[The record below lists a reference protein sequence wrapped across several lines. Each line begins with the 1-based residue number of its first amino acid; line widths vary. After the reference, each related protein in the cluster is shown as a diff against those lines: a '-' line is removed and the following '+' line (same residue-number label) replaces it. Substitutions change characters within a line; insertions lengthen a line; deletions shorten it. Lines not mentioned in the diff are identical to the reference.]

1 MLFYEPLFLTVFPAV
16 YAFYLLASRAS
27 ARKWTL
33 LVVSTL
39 FYLWGEPVFV
49 LVLLVSTALDHA
61 LSFHLND
68 PVPPRARRLALAIGI
83 AGNLGIL
90 VVYKYAGFLAD
101 NFNLLLAPF
110 GPNRIPLL
118 HLALPIGVSFVVFE
132 KITYLVDTYR
142 GISRP
147 AASFSDYCLFVL
159 FFPKLLAG
167 PILKYHEMKDQIASP
182 PAVQWSDFETGFLRF
197 ARGLGR
203 KLLIADPLG
212 AFANQIF
219 AADPASLGAGQAWL
233 GLGCF
238 TLQIYFDFSGY
249 SDMAIGLA
257 RMMGFRLR
265 ENFNSPYIARSMTEF
280 WRRWH
285 ISLTTWIRDYLYI
298 PLGGDRR
305 GDARTYLNLW
315 ICFLASGLWHG
326 ASWNF
331 VLWGAYNGLFLTL
344 DRLFLREALARCGRL
359 VATGVTLFIVM
370 IGWAIFRSDSPAHL
384 AQFLV
389 ALFGMSHASTA
400 LEVPAEVPFTL
411 MLGAFMSLLP
421 ATRLYDPLL
430 RAWQAQ
436 GWLRAATI
444 AALIAIYVLAIARAV
459 TAPFQPFI
467 YFRF

>member
-16 YAFYLLASRAS
+16 YAFYLLASRPS

-49 LVLLVSTALDHA
+49 LVLLVSTALDYA

-68 PVPPRARRLALAIGI
+68 PTPLRARRLALATGI

-90 VVYKYAGFLAD
+90 ILYKYADFLAD
-101 NFNLLLAPF
+101 NFNFLLAPF
-110 GPNRIPLL
+110 GANRIPLL

-219 AADPASLGAGQAWL
+219 AADPAGLGAGQAWL
-233 GLGCF
+233 GLSCF

-265 ENFNSPYIARSMTEF
+265 ENFNSPYISQSITEF

-285 ISLTTWIRDYLYI
+285 ISLTTWIREYLYI
-298 PLGGDRR
+298 PLGGDRS
-305 GDARTYLNLW
+305 GNARTYLNLW

-344 DRLFLREALARCGRL
+344 DRLFLREALARCGRV

-384 AQFLV
+384 AQFLI
-389 ALFGMSHASTA
+389 ALSGMSHAATA
-400 LEVPAEVPFTL
+400 MEIPAEVPFTL
-411 MLGAFMSLLP
+411 VLGAFISLLP
-421 ATRLYDPLL
+421 ATRFYDPLV
-430 RAWQAQ
+430 RGWQSQ
-436 GWLRAATI
+436 GWLRAVTI
-444 AALIAIYVLAIARAV
+444 VALIAIYVLAIARAV

>member
-1 MLFYEPLFLTVFPAV
+1 MLFYEPLFLTIFPAV
-16 YAFYLLASRAS
+16 YAFYLLASGAS
-27 ARKWTL
+27 AKKWTL

-39 FYLWGEPVFV
+39 FYLWGEPAFV
-49 LVLLVSTALDHA
+49 LVLLLSTALDYA
-61 LSFHLND
+61 LSFHLGD
-68 PVPPRARRLALAIGI
+68 PAPLRIRRLALAAGI
-83 AGNLGIL
+83 ICNLGIL
-90 VVYKYAGFLAD
+90 IVYKYADFLAD
-101 NFNLLLAPF
+101 NFNLLLSPF
-110 GPNRIPLL
+110 ATTRIPLL

-182 PAVQWSDFETGFLRF
+182 PAVRGSDFAAGFLRF

-212 AFANQIF
+212 SFANQVF
-219 AADPASLGAGQAWL
+219 AADPAGLSAGYAWL
-233 GLGCF
+233 GLASF

-265 ENFNSPYIARSMTEF
+265 ENFNSPYISQSLTEF

-305 GDARTYLNLW
+305 GNVRTYLNLW

-344 DRLFLREALARCGRL
+344 DRLFLRAALQRCGRL

-370 IGWAIFRSDSPAHL
+370 IGWAIFRSESPAHL
-384 AQFLV
+384 QQFLST
-389 ALFGMSHASTA
+389 LFGMSHVSAA

-411 MLGAFMSLLP
+411 ILGAFISLLP
-421 ATRLYDPLL
+421 ATPLFPAVL
-430 RAWQAQ
+430 RAWESRA
-436 GWLRAATI
+436 WLRGATI
-444 AALIAIYVLAIARAV
+444 AALVLVYVLAIARAV

>member
-1 MLFYEPLFLTVFPAV
+1 MLFYEPLFLTIFPAV
-16 YAFYLLASRAS
+16 YAFYLLVTGAS
-27 ARKWTL
+27 AKKWTL
-33 LVVSTL
+33 LIVSTL

-49 LVLLVSTALDHA
+49 LVLLASTAIDYA
-61 LSFHLND
+61 LSFYLSD
-68 PVPPRARRLALAIGI
+68 PAPARTRRLALA
-83 AGNLGIL
+83 AGVANNLGIL
-90 VVYKYAGFLAD
+90 IVYKYADFIAD
-101 NFNLLLAPF
+101 NFNLLLSPF
-110 GPNRIPLL
+110 GASRIPLL

-132 KITYLVDTYR
+132 KITYLVDAYR

-147 AASFSDYCLFVL
+147 AASFTDYCLFVL

-182 PAVQWSDFETGFLRF
+182 PAIAWSGFQVGFLRF

-212 AFANQIF
+212 AFVNQIF
-219 AADPASLGAGQAWL
+219 AADPASLSAGHAWL
-233 GLGCF
+233 GLASF
-238 TLQIYFDFSGY
+238 TLQIYFDFAGY

-257 RMMGFRLR
+257 RMLGFRLK
-265 ENFNSPYIARSMTEF
+265 ENFNSPYIAQSMTEF

-305 GDARTYLNLW
+305 GDARTYINLW

-331 VLWGAYNGLFLTL
+331 VMWGAYNGLFLTL
-344 DRLFLREALARCGRL
+344 DRLFLREALARCGRTI
-359 VATGVTLFIVM
+359 ATAITLFIVM
-370 IGWAIFRSDSPAHL
+370 IGWAIFRSESPTHL
-384 AQFLV
+384 VPFLK
-389 ALFGMSHASTA
+389 ALAGLSHGTSAM
-400 LEVPAEVPFTL
+400 EIPAEAPFTL
-411 MLGAFMSLLP
+411 ILGAFISLLP
-421 ATRLYDPLL
+421 ATKLYEPLV
-430 RAWQAQ
+430 RTYQAHS
-436 GWLRAATI
+436 WLRWITI
-444 AALIAIYVLAIARAV
+444 AALVVIYVLAIARAV